1 MYYIYDVLG
10 AKDKEMEIQAPGSQT
25 AETSAETERH
35 TEMTITPPY
44 GNTLMFI
51 NSGYMDKSRFM
62 QQIYILI

>member
-1 MYYIYDVLG
+1 MLG

-25 AETSAETERH
+25 VGSQTAETSAETETH
-35 TEMTITPPY
+35 TETTITPPY